1 MERLATTID
10 NMIDMEV
17 INQKNE
23 IVSIIDM
30 NISTLF
36 SSLKYNIQPTN
47 DNLEFECDL
56 KNVVFKYRERLV
68 KILYKRVFL
77 NYGSMY
83 KYKVSIS

>member
-1 MERLATTID
+1 MERLATMID

-36 SSLKYNIQPTN
+36 SSLKYNIQPTD
-47 DNLEFECDL
+47 DNLEFQCDL
-56 KNVVFKYRERLV
+56 KKVVFKYRDRKV
-68 KILYKRVFL
+68 TISYNRKYL

-83 KYKVSIS
+83 KYKVLIS